1 MNLRHLQGDLHGI
14 ASGTDAAP
22 PSACALGTP
31 GSLAVNPPQSRR
43 GLLVDDDALYLRT
56 LQRSLARHGVETLTA
71 SDAASALAVAR
82 QSLPDFAL
90 IDLKLG
96 QDSGLALIQPLREIR
111 ADMRIL
117 LVTGYASIATAVE
130 AIKLGADDYLPKPA
144 NIPTILRA
152 LGEEDEELADDADG
166 EEAALEMMTPLS
178 RLQWEHIQ
186 QALHETGGNI
196 SAAARL
202 LGMHRRSL
210 QRKLTKRPSPGR

>member
-1 MNLRHLQGDLHGI
+1 M
-14 ASGTDAAP
+14 
-22 PSACALGTP
+22 SALSP
-31 GSLAVNPPQSRR
+31 H
-43 GLLVDDDALYLRT
+43 GLLVDDDPLYLRT
-56 LQRSLARHGVETLTA
+56 LQRSLARREIETATA
-71 SDAASALAVAR
+71 HDIAGALEQATRSPPA
-82 QSLPDFAL
+82 FAL

-96 QDSGLALIQPLREIR
+96 SESGLALIQPLRALR

-144 NIPTILRA
+144 TVPMILRA
-152 LGEEDEELADDADG
+152 LGEADEGG
-166 EEAALEMMTPLS
+166 EEHEEVEPPDAMTPIS

-186 QALHETGGNI
+186 QALHETGGNV

-210 QRKLTKRPSPGR
+210 QRKLLKRPSPERDPNR

>member
-1 MNLRHLQGDLHGI
+1 MSLHH
-14 ASGTDAAP
+14 ST
-22 PSACALGTP
+22 L
-31 GSLAVNPPQSRR
+31 
-43 GLLVDDDALYLRT
+43 GLLVDDDELYLRT
-56 LQRSLARHGVETLTA
+56 LQRSLARKGLETQTA
-71 SDAASALAVAR
+71 QDAASALALAR
-82 QSLPDFAL
+82 QHPPAFAL

-96 QDSGLALIQPLREIR
+96 SDSGLTLIQPLRALR

-144 NIPTILRA
+144 TVPMILRA
-152 LGEEDEELADDADG
+152 LGEEDDGPADDG
-166 EEAALEMMTPLS
+166 EMEVPDAMTPIS

-186 QALHETGGNI
+186 QAMHETGGNV

-210 QRKLTKRPSPGR
+210 QRKLAKRPSPERDPSR